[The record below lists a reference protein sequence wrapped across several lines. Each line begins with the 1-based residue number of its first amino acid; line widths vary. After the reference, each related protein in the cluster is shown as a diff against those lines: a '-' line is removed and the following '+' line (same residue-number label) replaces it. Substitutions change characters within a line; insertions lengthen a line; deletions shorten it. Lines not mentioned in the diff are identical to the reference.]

1 MITFSKTLFI
11 ILLISLLAGK
21 KQIWIKYEALKEETD
36 VFEKYFHRIKS
47 GYFVDLGRFNPIQY
61 SNTVKLSNW
70 NGVIVEANQRRSTN
84 IRDFQ
89 PHITSLNYAMSNVSG
104 EIVTFYEAD
113 YNQASSLSVEA
124 IVGRKYTEEKAF
136 AISMA
141 DLCHKYFK
149 AKPNLL
155 NIDVEGIGE
164 TVLRAND
171 WLTDRCVPDIIYAED
186 AEPNRKAG
194 QLKL

>member
-1 MITFSKTLFI
+1 MTILNKLLIT
-11 ILLISLLAGK
+11 ILLIVISAAK

-36 VFEKYFHRIKS
+36 VFEKYFHRIKY
-47 GYFVDLGRFNPIQY
+47 GYFVDLGGFNPIQY

-70 NGVIVEANQRRSTN
+70 NGVIVEANQRRSAN

-124 IVGRKYTEEKAF
+124 IVGRNYTEEKAF